1 MKAKRLV
8 RIGLF
13 AVATYIGGLIQVP
26 FFPVPITMQGIFVNL
41 SALTLAPLDALMA
54 MVLNFLLKLFLN
66 GPEILTKPSLGFLF
80 GFGLAGFLGSLYFRK
95 SKKRPK
101 DMALTIL
108 VSSLAPY
115 LLGLPI
121 MVLILTKINGLNLS
135 SLDIMK
141 TGFLIFIPGD
151 IAKAILSYLLGKRI
165 KPFIDTDSWEN

>member
-1 MKAKRLV
+1 MKARRLV

-13 AVATYIGGLIQVP
+13 AVATYIGGLIQLP
-26 FFPVPITMQGIFVNL
+26 FFPVPITMQGIFVSL

-54 MVLNFLLKLFLN
+54 MVCNFLLKLFLS

-80 GFGLAGFLGSLYFRK
+80 GFALAGFLGSLYFRK
-95 SKKRPK
+95 TRKGPR

-108 VSSLAPY
+108 ISTLAPY

-121 MVLILTKINGLNLS
+121 MVLILTKVNGLNLS

-151 IAKAILSYLLGKRI
+151 AAKGILSYLIAKRA
-165 KPFIDTDSWEN
+165 KPFTDKKS